1 MFLISRTF
9 SRQHP
14 FPLLGVR
21 PAIASMDASVV
32 PATKVETLFKECPA
46 GSNNRIE
53 YSLSDG
59 EQGWYKITTSAEPW
73 QQGVSAQ
80 TGGVGGAKEY
90 ITYLCPGTTFT
101 MWNSYKGGTNTLD
114 SNTTACWG
122 GSGAYA
128 EGLKQG
134 GGGAGSGFSGST
146 NVGSTSISGG
156 AGFVAYLTRNQEP
169 TYSAGI
175 PIEIKTMQGYSNN
188 PSLVYLQPGGNP
200 ITLTRT
206 PSSDSGNGYAWTGFI
221 PDPESSTGGTL
232 AVTGFTPKHIAS
244 VGMQLVVYLT
254 SDQVNP
260 IQTTTVDEV
269 TKTTYFMQETNP
281 NNILQ
286 GYPVMSTT
294 CVEVGKAGA
303 VSTAFGVKCFVFN
316 GATYYYDE
324 DAQASYSQQVYYAW
338 RIPIHFSG
346 FGTPGSMTRIL
357 YTNSSSVPSAFGF
370 GANGLFAYE
379 LVRGKM
385 CICGKV
391 RISTGYAQERVPEL
405 DKTGARVVFGVTGA
419 NPNIWRGQNFTHTMT
434 GCYFRLLAGGGG
446 NMAQYSSSAMR
457 GGCALGTPL
466 KGTGEFFGNQD
477 TWVCKEGPAG
487 AFGATH
493 AQTGA
498 WCVVDGNDTVAL
510 HGEGGGS
517 STVGSS
523 TTKIYKLSDSTD
535 VTKYAQRIYYPASDQ
550 DYTAT
555 LTVNDV
561 VVDTITIERS
571 IYKTERFLQDVKQG
585 DVLKIRLTGDN
596 GSVENYIYTIT
607 SETLA
612 FGLVLGAEP
621 WKVRE
626 YTETGDHALGMSPG
640 SYAAVLVSGGGAGAS
655 PSIAGGTHSVNFG
668 GRGGSSVP
676 RVIRFTNNDMQVA
689 TVKVGKGATSD
700 AGAGAGGTSYDAG
713 GSRPGVSGGGAGQ
726 PTMVTFEKDVVVE
739 SMPIRLYSFTN
750 GSTVY
755 YTQNSYPDTNGM
767 LTKFCDEN
775 GELNGLTAYKS
786 YNGTTYGLTC
796 QQDGNFYVDM
806 SQTGNPNIDID
817 YSGATRCIFNVSPG
831 GGGGP
836 GGASHSHRYG
846 SGAGGGGGGG
856 WYRVDMYNR
865 YYYAVLGAAGG
876 NAVAQAQAG
885 HGGSGNRT
893 DGYSITAF
901 RGQNGTSSTGGNGGT
916 GYGSGGG
923 AGGRGNSNSGSAF
936 CGAGGGGAPGNE
948 LGGWGG
954 YNNGSSYNDAMAK
967 TEVLCGKP
975 TEYGKGG
982 NGYDGN
988 SRPVSWYSGNDGYAF
1003 LYRFEDVTETIDCG
1017 DIEDTIDETIDCG
1030 SIISARPVTET
1041 IDCDLI

>member
-21 PAIASMDASVV
+21 PAIASMDPSVV
-32 PATKVETLFKECPA
+32 PATMVQTLFKECPA
-46 GSNNRIE
+46 GSTNRLD
-53 YSLSDG
+53 YALADG

-114 SNTTACWG
+114 TNIAACWG

-128 EGLKQG
+128 SGLKQG

-188 PSLVYLQPGGNP
+188 PSLVYLQPDGNP

-206 PSSDSGNGYAWTGFI
+206 PASDSTNGYAWTGFI
-221 PDPESSTGGTL
+221 PDPASSTGGTL

-244 VGMQLVVYLT
+244 VGMQIVVYLT

-338 RIPIHFSG
+338 RIPIHPLTG
-346 FGTPGSMTRIL
+346 VTPGDMTRIL
-357 YTNSSSVPSAFGF
+357 YTNSSTVTTAFGT
-370 GANGLFAYE
+370 NGVFAYE
-379 LVRGKM
+379 LVKGKM

-391 RISTGYAQERVPEL
+391 NISTGYAQERVPEL
-405 DKTGARVVFGVTGA
+405 DTTGARVVLAVTGA
-419 NPNIWRGQNFTHTMT
+419 NPSIWLKQNGAHKMT

-446 NMAQYSSSAMR
+446 NMAQYTASAMR

-466 KGTGEFFGNQD
+466 KGTGEFFNNQD

-487 AFGATH
+487 AFGSTH

-523 TTKIYKLSDSTD
+523 TTKIYKLTDSTD
-535 VTKYAQRIYYPASDQ
+535 VTKYAQKIYFPPSDQ
-550 DYTAT
+550 QYTVAFT
-555 LTVNDV
+555 LNGVAV
-561 VVDTITIERS
+561 PDTWVIKASYRT
-571 IYKTERFLQDVKQG
+571 TEMFFQDIKQG
-585 DVLKIRLTGDN
+585 DILVMEMRGDN
-596 GSVENYIYTIT
+596 GSVTINTYTIST
-607 SETLA
+607 ETIA
-612 FGLVLGAEP
+612 FGLWPDSAP

-626 YTETGDHALGMSPG
+626 YTSTTDRQLGFVPGYTYGAALI
-640 SYAAVLVSGGGAGAS
+640 SGGGAGGGS
-655 PSIAGGTHSVNFG
+655 NGVVNINYTCGAGGCSDLRKIIFTALDHCV
-668 GRGGSSVP
+668 GR
-676 RVIRFTNNDMQVA
+676 IH
-689 TVKVGKGATSD
+689 VGKGGIKTTN
-700 AGAGAGGTSYDAG
+700 AGAGGTSSG
-713 GSRPGVSGGGAGQ
+713 GGVSRPGCAGGAAGE
-726 PTMVTFEKDVVVE
+726 PTIITFDEDVSVE
-739 SMPIRLYSFTN
+739 SMPIRLYSWTN
-750 GSTVY
+750 GSTIM
-755 YTQNSYPDTNGM
+755 YTPNSIPDAVGK

-775 GELNGLTAYKS
+775 GALNGKTGYLSSVAPKRIV
-786 YNGTTYGLTC
+786 C
-796 QQDGNFYVDM
+796 QQDGLEYV
-806 SQTGNPNIDID
+806 SVSESGNPNIDINL
-817 YSGATRCIFNVSPG
+817 SGATQMIFNAATG
-831 GGGGP
+831 GGGGSGGGTQNHRNGVGGGGGG
-836 GGASHSHRYG
+836 GGAWYRIDLVNKTFYSLQGANGGNGGPATVGGAGGSDNTIDGYAIRAGAGQAGHSHAGGAGGAGY
-846 SGAGGGGGGG
+846 GAGGGGGGG
-856 WYRVDMYNR
+856 
-865 YYYAVLGAAGG
+865 
-876 NAVAQAQAG
+876 
-885 HGGSGNRT
+885 
-893 DGYSITAF
+893 
-901 RGQNGTSSTGGNGGT
+901 
-916 GYGSGGG
+916 
-923 AGGRGNSNSGSAF
+923 GRNNSDSF
-936 CGAGGGGAPGNE
+936 CGAGGGGAPGAVGARYGNTRAGSIVDGYKPLFKTDDE
-948 LGGWGG
+948 GRPLKYGIGG
-954 YNNGSSYNDAMAK
+954 YGFKGTSEPDAYYNG
-967 TEVLCGKP
+967 T
-975 TEYGKGG
+975 
-982 NGYDGN
+982 
-988 SRPVSWYSGNDGYAF
+988 DGYAF
-1003 LYRFEDVTETIDCG
+1003 VYRFENVTDTTDCG
-1017 DIEDTIDETIDCG
+1017 SIEDSSDETIDCG
-1030 SIISARPVTET
+1030 RLTDAVITET